1 MLVAIYNCF
10 NGFGDEAAMCGSGG
24 SKVAGLVF

>member
-10 NGFGDEAAMCGSGG
+10 
-24 SKVAGLVF
+24 L